1 MHGTWKV
8 GLLVV
13 IFVVGL
19 FAAYSLLGANL
30 LAPKNDR
37 YFADFADAGGITVGT
52 PVLMAGVRIGQVE
65 AITLDNP
72 KMARLTLAVDRH
84 FHLPAGSTAQI
95 HGSLIGLGQQ
105 PVLIV
110 PPDQLTAENMMPKSI
125 IRGVSTTAVENYL
138 PEAKQTIAEL
148 NKTLVATRQL
158 LQDERL
164 RGDITRV
171 LETSA
176 KTLDEFGLV
185 AEKANALLGQN
196 QASINRAVASA
207 ALAMSDLQ
215 KSTAIVAKF
224 AQDPKWRQQSM
235 TLLDNLTSTSKR
247 AGKLVDNLNDFVTDP
262 RLREPINEAVSN
274 TAKITDT
281 GTRIAANTEV
291 MSKNGIV
298 MTQKAIEIEDKAKVL
313 EDDAKGVLDKLQ
325 NVFGPKHVAPLLSGI
340 SANFD
345 VIRESHPG
353 HTRTDI
359 NASIPL
365 GSEKLHIGLFDA
377 FESNKINAELGRPF
391 GKESEVLYGVYA
403 SKPAVGVD
411 YRIAPRVFLRGDF
424 YDVNN
429 PRADLRARIE
439 FGNGF
444 YGWLG
449 INQAFKYNAP
459 LIGLGFR
466 K

>member
-1 MHGTWKV
+1 MQGAWKV

-13 IFVVGL
+13 VFFALL
-19 FAAYSLLGANL
+19 FGAYSLLGENL
-30 LAPKNDR
+30 LTPKTDR
-37 YFADFADAGGITVGT
+37 YYIDFADAGGVTVGT
-52 PVLMAGVRIGQVE
+52 PVLMSGVKIGQV
-65 AITLDNP
+65 ATLSLDNP
-72 KMARLTLAVDRH
+72 KVARMTIAVDRTYPI
-84 FHLPAGSTAQI
+84 PAGSTAQI
-95 HGSLIGLGQQ
+95 RGSLIGIGQQ
-105 PVLIV
+105 PVMII
-110 PPDQLTAENMMPKSI
+110 PPDKLTGENLKPRSI
-125 IRGVSTTAVENYL
+125 LQGVSTSALESAL
-138 PEAKQTIAEL
+138 PEAKKTIAEL
-148 NKTLVATRQL
+148 DRTLVATREL

-164 RGDITRV
+164 KSDIVKV

-176 KTLDEFGLV
+176 KTLAQFGEV
-185 AEKANALLGQN
+185 ADRANTMLGQN
-196 QASINRAVASA
+196 QVSIQRAVASA
-207 ALAMSDLQ
+207 ATAMSDLQ

-224 AQDPKWRQQSM
+224 AEDPRWRQQS
-235 TLLDNLTSTSKR
+235 TAILDSLAKTSTKAS
-247 AGKLVDNLNDFVTDP
+247 KLVDNLNSFVTDP
-262 RLREPINEAVSN
+262 KLREPINQTVAN
-274 TAKITDT
+274 TAKITET
-281 GTRIAANTEV
+281 GTRIAANTEE

-298 MTQKAIEIEDKAKVL
+298 MTQKALEIEDKAKVL

-325 NVFGPKHVAPLLSGI
+325 NVFGSKHGLPLLGNI
-340 SANFD
+340 SANLD

-359 NASIPL
+359 NATIPI
-365 GSEKLHIGLFDA
+365 GKENLHLGLFDA

-391 GKESEVLYGVYA
+391 AQGSEFLYGIYA

-411 YRIAPRVFLRGDF
+411 FRLAPRVFLRGDF
-424 YDVNN
+424 YDVNS

-449 INQAFKYNAP
+449 INQAFRTNAP